1 MLNSQVSLLSPKIN
15 ESKLTVTLVLSE
27 NKLIK

>member
-1 MLNSQVSLLSPKIN
+1 MLNSQVSLLSAKIN